1 MLYDECGRSISL
13 VKNLVSNIKHKLFEI
28 GLGQVGVSK
37 CMYILQPIIHL
48 LCRDSMIFF
57 FQNLVEQIN
66 SSSRCH
72 LYKHIIIHFSLQYYL
87 EKSIPK
93 IYKKQIFRMSSHNLA
108 IESGRHT
115 NVTKENR
122 LCKLCCADIEDE
134 FHFVLKCP
142 QYRELRLK
150 YI

>member
-13 VKNLVSNIKHKLFEI
+13 VKNLVSNIKHKPFEI

-37 CMYILQPIIHL
+37 WMYILQPIIHL

-72 LYKHIIIHFSLQYYL
+72 LYKHIIVHFSLQYYL

-115 NVTKENR
+115 NVSKENR
-122 LCKLCCADIEDE
+122 LCKLCCA
-134 FHFVLKCP
+134 
-142 QYRELRLK
+142 
-150 YI
+150 